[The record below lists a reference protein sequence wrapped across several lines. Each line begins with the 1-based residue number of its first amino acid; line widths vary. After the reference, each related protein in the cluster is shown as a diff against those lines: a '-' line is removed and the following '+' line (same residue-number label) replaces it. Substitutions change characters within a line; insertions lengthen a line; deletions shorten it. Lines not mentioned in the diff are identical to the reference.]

1 MKRLVTASIIA
12 LAAAAC
18 CLTAPF
24 LGMETISPGD
34 ILTGNGSELIADIFW
49 RIRVPRVLIAF
60 LAGAVLAVS
69 GMTFQALFRNPLA
82 TPFTLGVSSG
92 AAFGAALYVRL
103 GLAFPVLV
111 TDGQSLFAFAGAAL
125 ALGIVYGLTR
135 LRHGFSTATM
145 LLAGVAVS
153 FFFSSLLLFIQYM
166 SDFTS
171 SFRIVRWL
179 MGGLEIVGYRPVL
192 TVLPPAI
199 IGGAVIA
206 LMVRELNLV
215 SVGENIATSRGV
227 DTARIK
233 TVLFAAVSLMV
244 GTVVSVTGPIGF
256 VGMMSPHICRL
267 LVGHD
272 HRYLM
277 PVSVVFG
284 GMFLVVCDTIA
295 RTVIAPAEIPV
306 GVITALLGGPFFLW
320 LLLGSRTGG
329 QGHIA

>member
-1 MKRLVTASIIA
+1 MKRLITAGIII

-34 ILTGNGSELIADIFW
+34 ILTGNASELTADIFW

-60 LAGAVLAVS
+60 IAGAVLAIS

-103 GLAFPVLV
+103 GLAFSVV
-111 TDGQSLFAFAGAAL
+111 VADGQSLFAFLGAVL

-135 LRHGFSTATM
+135 MRHGFSTATM

-153 FFFSSLLLFIQYM
+153 FFFSSFLLFIQYM

-179 MGGLEIVGYRPVL
+179 MGGLEIVGYRPVMTL
-192 TVLPPAI
+192 LPPAV
-199 IGGAVIA
+199 IGTVVVA
-206 LMVRELNLV
+206 LVVRELNLV

-233 TVLFAAVSLMV
+233 TILFAAVSLMV

-272 HRYLM
+272 HRYLL
-277 PVSVVFG
+277 PVSFVFG

-295 RTVIAPAEIPV
+295 RTVISPAEVPV

-320 LLLGSRTGG
+320 LLLGFRNGG
-329 QGHIA
+329 SGHIA